1 MTDRRAN
8 ILFHP
13 MKHELKQLQG
23 ITREFSVEGNCQQA
37 VPYGT
42 GHINDTYLVTM
53 DNGGADKYILQRIN
67 HNIFKNPPL
76 LMDNILRVTSHIR
89 GKISGLPGGNPDRE
103 SLTVIPTRAG
113 TSFLHDE
120 QGNFWRLYIFIGDAR
135 TYDICETTQQARET
149 AAAFGRFQAL
159 LADIPGGRL
168 HETIPFFHH
177 TPRRFETLEKAIAE
191 DKLNRCAEARREI
204 EFCLKHKPLTSA
216 LTDLLENGKMPER
229 ISHNDSKINN
239 VMMNSADGKGIC
251 VIDLDTV
258 MSGSC
263 LYDFGDMVRT
273 AARTMDEDERDLDK
287 VILKIE
293 FFEALTQGYLQTA
306 RSFLT
311 PVEIANMV
319 TSGKV
324 ITFTIGIRFLADYLV
339 GDTYFKIHRAG
350 HNLDRARVQFKLL
363 ASIEEQEEKMRKIV
377 RQNC

>member
-1 MTDRRAN
+1 
-8 ILFHP
+8 
-13 MKHELKQLQG
+13 MKHDLKYLQK
-23 ITREFSVEGNCQQA
+23 IIQNFSVKGICRDA

-42 GHINDTYLVTM
+42 GHINDTYLAAM
-53 DNGGADKYILQRIN
+53 DHGGGDKYILQRIN
-67 HNIFKNPPL
+67 HLIFKNPPL

-89 GKISGLPGGNPDRE
+89 KKIAGQTGGNPDRE
-103 SLTVIPTRAG
+103 SLTVIPARSGAA
-113 TSFLHDE
+113 FFQDE
-120 QGNFWRLYIFIGDAR
+120 QGNFWRMYIFIRNAR

-177 TPRRFETLEKAIAE
+177 TPRRFQTLEKAIAE
-191 DKLNRCAEARREI
+191 DKLNRCLEAKRDI
-204 EFCLKHKPLTSA
+204 EFCLNHKPLSSA
-216 LTDLLENGKMPER
+216 LTDLLESGKMPER

-239 VMMNSADGKGIC
+239 VMMDSADGKGIC

-287 VILKIE
+287 VMLKIE
-293 FFEALTQGYLQTA
+293 FFEALTRGYLETA

-311 PVEIANMV
+311 QVEIDNMV

-324 ITFTIGIRFLADYLV
+324 ITFTIGIRFLADHLM
-339 GDTYFKIHRAG
+339 GDTYFKIHRPG

-363 ASIEEQEEKMRKIV
+363 SSIEEQEEKMMKIV